1 MFIINFTPD
10 LDDLADVLTELE
22 PVEFR
27 YFEIGTMLHL
37 RHHVLNRIRSL
48 NSVSFSMRMSEM
60 ITEWLK
66 LNYNTKR
73 FGPPTWNALVI
84 AVAKGPGGADEACA
98 RDIANKH
105 RVSRVSS

>member
-1 MFIINFTPD
+1 MIILFLVFVINFTPGV
-10 LDDLADVLTELE
+10 DDLADVLTELE

-66 LNYNTKR
+66 LNLQYQEIWASYMECSR
-73 FGPPTWNALVI
+73 
-84 AVAKGPGGADEACA
+84 
-98 RDIANKH
+98 H
-105 RVSRVSS
+105 RCS